1 MRPLPLKWRLSLLVA
16 LVLAIVVAAISA
28 VAYIELHESLRAD
41 LDETLLVLANGIMA
55 EVEEPPEGAGPG
67 AAVAPIV
74 RTATHLKSVRYRVW
88 LDGQAKDLAA
98 GGHDGSRAGEWLRDV
113 PDGIRPA
120 ADGKAFADLA
130 GPKAGHRAVWIRRP
144 TIRGAANVVVA
155 ASDRQVYHEMHEFLT
170 MLLAVGASMIVV
182 GALVGTLVALWAI
195 RPIGRTA
202 ERLRGITH
210 RNLAGEDLS
219 DLRAPSELAPFIA
232 AVAELLSRLDRAL
245 RHERQFT
252 ADASHELRTPLALA
266 KSTLQAA
273 RTRDRTAAEYQQAI
287 DETLTDVARMERL
300 ISQLLSL
307 ARIDETSGLPEA
319 ADVPLDAVLTHV
331 TADLAD
337 LASRR
342 GVKIEIGPLPPTLV
356 RGSEEQ
362 LVQLFSNL
370 VENAIV
376 HGPQGGTVRV
386 TLAHEADRACA
397 VSVHDEGGAI
407 PPEILSRLFDRFY
420 RADDS
425 RARATGG
432 AGLGLAIAREI
443 ACRHGGDIVI
453 TSSPATG
460 TRAVVSLPKG

>member
-1 MRPLPLKWRLSLLVA
+1 LRPLPLKWRLSLLVA

-113 PDGIRPA
+113 PDGVRPP
-120 ADGKAFADLA
+120 ADGKAFGDLA

-273 RTRDRTAAEYQQAI
+273 RTRDRTTAEYQQAI

-386 TLAHEADRACA
+386 TLAHEADRDCA

-407 PPEILSRLFDRFY
+407 PPEILLRLFDRFY
-420 RADDS
+420 RADNS
-425 RARATGG
+425 RTRATGG
-432 AGLGLAIAREI
+432 TGLGLAIAREI

>member
-120 ADGKAFADLA
+120 ADGKAFGDLA

-232 AVAELLSRLDRAL
+232 AVAELLSRLDKAL

-407 PPEILSRLFDRFY
+407 PPEILLRLFDRFY
-420 RADDS
+420 RADNS
-425 RARATGG
+425 RTRATGG
-432 AGLGLAIAREI
+432 TGLGLAIAREI

>member
-1 MRPLPLKWRLSLLVA
+1 LRPLPLKWRLSLLVA

-120 ADGKAFADLA
+120 ADGKAFGDLA

-273 RTRDRTAAEYQQAI
+273 RTRDRTTAEYQQAI

-407 PPEILSRLFDRFY
+407 PPEILSRLFDRVY
-420 RADDS
+420 RADNS
-425 RARATGG
+425 RTRATGG
-432 AGLGLAIAREI
+432 TGLGLAIAREI

>member
-120 ADGKAFADLA
+120 ADGKAFGDLA

-232 AVAELLSRLDRAL
+232 AVAELLSRLDKAL

-273 RTRDRTAAEYQQAI
+273 RTRDRTTAEYQQAI

-342 GVKIEIGPLPPTLV
+342 GVKIEIGPLEPAHA

-407 PPEILSRLFDRFY
+407 PPEILLRLFDRFY
-420 RADDS
+420 RADNS
-425 RARATGG
+425 RTRATGG
-432 AGLGLAIAREI
+432 TGLGLAIAREI